1 MPLNQSEI
9 DRIVQGVIDLQR
21 KTPKDHTTGRFKKL
35 PEYTPTYLHAVEMM
49 ERIQVHAVWGI
60 VPEKL
65 LRKRAPNQT
74 EEEVQYGLNNYKQ
87 ISLPVF
93 TDLLSTIQRAFFDNN
108 WSIEYP
114 EQSGETLQEYLET
127 GIKNT
132 PLQMS
137 LEEWFKGV
145 VPDISMIDAMGCV
158 AIRPWRIS
166 TVEENGEQVI
176 SGDAFEPIP
185 YYFDS
190 TQVVGYKEGEWYLF
204 ERKDRS
210 TVYIGD
216 RPVQEGLI
224 YEFYDKTT
232 VWIITQVGLKK
243 DYQFDYLPFYTHDFN
258 EVPVTRLKGKPQYL
272 QSETIWQSPFLAA
285 VDILDDMLMDTIFL
299 RSAKAT
305 CVFPHKV
312 MIGNDC
318 EYKME
323 INGQTECCNGVGHFW
338 DGNKGINID
347 CPGCGGSGLK
357 NRLSPNGVIILKP
370 PTALKEGELKSTQK
384 ALEFVAPGT
393 DTPIFLRE
401 EISKYL
407 DQARAILHLR
417 TSASEVKGSEDM
429 TATGKAIDQRAMY
442 AFLKGISDRI
452 FGIYEFTVTMIGKI
466 RYGENFKGA
475 VVTYPISFE
484 LKDEAEYLNDI
495 GFAIERKVP
504 PFVVQSIIYK
514 YLQSL
519 FYNSGDAGAVFEL
532 LLQADRLL
540 LTPTEDILIK
550 QRSGLIADWEVILHD
565 SGITLVRTI
574 IREDP
579 GFLKKDIGVQVETL
593 VQRAKD
599 KAAEIKPVS
608 QTPATAQGRIAQ
620 ILGQPPVT
628 QVA

>member
-9 DRIVQGVIDLQR
+9 QTIIQGVIDLQR

-35 PEYTPTYLHAVEMM
+35 PEYTPTYLHSVEMM
-49 ERIQVHAVWGI
+49 ERIQVHAVSG
-60 VPEKL
+60 VLPDKL
-65 LRKRAPNQT
+65 IAERSPNQT
-74 EEEVQYGLNNYKQ
+74 DQEFQYVKRNYKQ
-87 ISLPVF
+87 ITYPVF
-93 TDLLSTIQRAFFDNN
+93 IDLLSTIQRAFFDNN

-114 EQSGETLQEYLET
+114 EGTGEVLQEYLET

-132 PLQMS
+132 PLQMPF
-137 LEEWFKGV
+137 EEWMKGV
-145 VPDISMIDAMGCV
+145 LPSISMIDSMGCIAV
-158 AIRPWRIS
+158 RPWRIP
-166 TVEENGEQVI
+166 TVEQNGEQVI

-190 TQVVGYKEGEWYLF
+190 SQVVGYKEGEWYLF
-204 ERKDRS
+204 ERKDHS

-216 RPVQEGLI
+216 RPVQEGII
-224 YEFYDKTT
+224 YEFYDKNT
-232 VWIITQVGLKK
+232 VWIITQVGAKK

-258 EVPVTRLKGKPQYL
+258 DVPVTRLKGNPQYI
-272 QSETIWQSPFLAA
+272 QSETIWQSPFLSV
-285 VDILDDMLMDTIFL
+285 VDILDDAIMDACNL
-299 RSAKAT
+299 RGIKAT
-305 CVFPHKV
+305 CVYPYRV
-312 MIGNDC
+312 MVGDEC

-323 INGQTECCNGVGHFW
+323 LNGETQCCNGTGQFW
-338 DGNKGINID
+338 DATASRHIQ
-347 CPGCGGSGLK
+347 CPGCHGDGLK
-357 NRLSPNGVIILKP
+357 DRISPYGVMLLRP
-370 PTALKEGELKSTQK
+370 QTALKEGEIK
-384 ALEFVAPGT
+384 ATHPAMSYVEPSIE
-393 DTPIFLRE
+393 TPKFLRE

-407 DQARAILHLR
+407 DQARAIMHLR
-417 TSASEVKGSEDM
+417 TSASEVKGSEDL
-429 TATGKAIDQRAMY
+429 TATGKALDERSKY
-442 AFLKGISDRI
+442 AFIKGISDRL
-452 FGIYEFTVTMIGKI
+452 FSVAEFVMDFANRILN
-466 RYGENFKGA
+466 GESAKEPVLNK
-475 VVTYPISFE
+475 PISFE

-579 GFLKKDIGVQVETL
+579 GFLKKEIGVQVETL

-599 KAAEIKPVS
+599 KAAEIKPVG

-620 ILGQPPVT
+620 ILGQPPAV